1 MVLGSESEECWPPI
15 PEVPNLH
22 CWRESSYCFLVPFD
36 SHCDVTSLNIILL
49 ASELEITVQRG
60 RDWGFGRPR
69 GVGGQGGGG
78 EFGLG
83 IKWMALLAEEQKC
96 RPPARR
102 FCYLS
107 LPLNGSIIEGQW
119 DRDSDLELSGVTS
132 CALLNVHIGK
142 ERLAD
147 DRFRESQALLRIF

>member
-1 MVLGSESEECWPPI
+1 MGTSGKTGASI
-15 PEVPNLH
+15 KRGG
-22 CWRESSYCFLVPFD
+22 RE
-36 SHCDVTSLNIILL
+36 
-49 ASELEITVQRG
+49 
-60 RDWGFGRPR
+60 
-69 GVGGQGGGG
+69 G

-96 RPPARR
+96 RPPALR

-132 CALLNVHIGK
+132 CALLNV
-142 ERLAD
+142 
-147 DRFRESQALLRIF
+147 